1 MELRQL
7 RYFVAVAEELHFTRA
22 AQRMH
27 VAQPALSAQIRA
39 LEREVGGPLLDRTT
53 RNVELTDAGRELVL
67 HAAEVI
73 RVADRA
79 LSCAKQIAR
88 RDGQTLAVGCLGAPG
103 DLLYDAL
110 DVLAECHPD
119 RVVNVQT
126 FDYVEMWSALYTE
139 EVDLVLAH
147 LPFDAPQL
155 DGLDALPLVDEP
167 RVVVLSTAHRLAG
180 RDQLRPADLADEV
193 FLTNPGEV
201 PEWWRNFWLLTE
213 QFGRPPAIHDVTVD
227 NVYRWLHLV
236 QRGHGIDT
244 CPEYVARYYAWPTL
258 RYIPLADAPP
268 ATVAV
273 LSRHRAGGP
282 SRLVEEFAEAVLQ
295 AAAAHPTLRRH
306 GAGEIPSPS

>member
-53 RNVELTDAGRELVL
+53 RNVQLTDAGRDLVAQ
-67 HAAEVI
+67 AAEVI
-73 RVADRA
+73 QLADRA
-79 LSCAKQIAR
+79 LASVKQTAR

-110 DVLAECHPD
+110 DVLAERHPD

-147 LPFDAPQL
+147 LPFDAPRL
-155 DGLDALPLVDEP
+155 EGLDALPLVDEP
-167 RVVVLSTAHRLAG
+167 RVVVLSTAHPLAD
-180 RDQLRPADLADEV
+180 RDELRPADLADEV
-193 FLTNPGEV
+193 FITNPGEV
-201 PEWWRNFWLLTE
+201 PERWRNFWLLTD
-213 QFGRPPAIHDVTVD
+213 QLGRRPAIHGVTAE
-227 NVYRWLHLV
+227 NVYRWLHLI

-273 LSRHRAGGP
+273 LSRHRSGGP
-282 SRLVEEFAEAVLQ
+282 SRSVEEFAGAVLE
-295 AAAAHPTLRRH
+295 AAAAHPTLSRH
-306 GAGEIPSPS
+306 RTAEVPSLS